1 MLESNSLK
9 ILTSPAAAWT
19 FPVALDAHSRDPL
32 FLQIARAVAED
43 VRRGRLK
50 PGARLPGS
58 RDLARTLHIHR
69 NTVVAA
75 YDELAAEGWIET
87 AEAAGTFV
95 SRAMPEVSP
104 VRFSSNAPPAGI
116 AKRAAFSLGSERLP
130 LMYTPPGP
138 RVLRM
143 SGGIPDVRLVPATAL
158 ARAYRRAVTRHGI
171 DVLSYAEPQGHARL
185 RAALAEMLAATRGV
199 AAGADDVLITRGSQM
214 ALDLVARSLI
224 EPGDVVAFEALGYHP
239 AWEAFRAH
247 GAKLV
252 SVPVDR
258 EGLDVAALAAMT
270 KRGRIR
276 AVYVTPHHQYPTMVT
291 MSAARRLALLELARR
306 ERLAVVEDD
315 YDHEFHYE
323 GRPVLPL
330 ASADTAGVVIY
341 VGTLAKILAPSLRLG
356 YVVAPAN
363 VLERMT
369 AHRYNL
375 DRQGDRA
382 VEHAVAELF
391 EDGEVQRHVSRARRL
406 YHARRDAV
414 VDAFRRKLGDVL
426 SFDVPCGGLALW
438 SHVDP
443 KVDPDAWCERA
454 LARGV
459 VFMPGSILDFA
470 GKKIPYARFGYA
482 PVDEREIAE
491 AVRRLVCALRDVEAG
506 QSRPRNSGSR
516 ST

>member
-1 MLESNSLK
+1 MLKSTGLK
-9 ILTSPAAAWT
+9 IPASPGATWT
-19 FPVALDAHSRDPL
+19 FSVALDSRSRDPI
-32 FLQIARAVAED
+32 FLQIARAVADD

-50 PGARLPGS
+50 PGARLPGT
-58 RDLARTLHIHR
+58 RDLARTLGVHR

-95 SRAMPEVSP
+95 SRSMPEVSP
-104 VRFSSNAPPAGI
+104 VRFTAQQGPPGIPRRAG
-116 AKRAAFSLGSERLP
+116 FSLSADGLP
-130 LMYTPPGP
+130 SMHTPPGP

-143 SGGIPDVRLVPATAL
+143 SGGIPDVRLVPGTAL
-158 ARAYRRAVTRHGI
+158 ARAYRRAVTRHAT
-171 DVLSYAEPQGHARL
+171 DVLSYAEPQGHRRL
-185 RAALAEMLAATRGV
+185 RAALADMLAATRGV
-199 AAGADDVLITRGSQM
+199 AAGADDVLVTRGSQM
-214 ALDLVARSLI
+214 ALDLTARSLV

-258 EGLDVAALAAMT
+258 EGLDVAALAALAR
-270 KRGRIR
+270 RGRVR

-306 ERLAVVEDD
+306 ERIAVIEDD
-315 YDHEFHYE
+315 YDHEFHFE

-341 VGTLAKILAPSLRLG
+341 VGTLAKILAPGPRLG

-391 EDGEVQRHVSRARRL
+391 EDGEIQRHVSRARRL

-414 VDAFRRKLGDVL
+414 ADAFRRRLGHAVT
-426 SFDVPCGGLALW
+426 FDMPNGGLAFW
-438 SHVDP
+438 TRVSPD
-443 KVDPDAWCERA
+443 VDPDAWHERA

-459 VFMPGSILDFA
+459 IFLPGRVLDFA
-470 GKKIPYARFGYA
+470 GRKIPFARFGYA
-482 PVDEREIAE
+482 PLDEREIAE
-491 AVRRLVCALRDVEAG
+491 AVRRLGQALGDL
-506 QSRPRNSGSR
+506 RPTNSARR

>member
-1 MLESNSLK
+1 MLKSTGLK
-9 ILTSPAAAWT
+9 ISTSPVSTWT
-19 FPVALDAHSRDPL
+19 FPVALDARSRDPI

-50 PGARLPGS
+50 PGARLPGT
-58 RDLARTLHIHR
+58 RDLARTLHVHR

-95 SRAMPEVSP
+95 SRSMPEVSP
-104 VRFSSNAPPAGI
+104 VRFTPDAPPPGIPPRAGF
-116 AKRAAFSLGSERLP
+116 ALGNDRMPSMHTL
-130 LMYTPPGP
+130 PGP

-143 SGGIPDVRLVPATAL
+143 SGGIPDVRLVPTTAL
-158 ARAYRRAVTRHGI
+158 GRAYRRAVTRHAT

-185 RAALAEMLAATRGV
+185 RAAIAEMLAATRGV
-199 AAGADDVLITRGSQM
+199 PAGVDDVLITRGSQM
-214 ALDLVARSLI
+214 ALDLAARSLV

-270 KRGRIR
+270 RRGRIR

-291 MSAARRLALLELARR
+291 MSAARRLALLDLARR
-306 ERLAVVEDD
+306 ERIAVIEDD

-330 ASADTAGVVIY
+330 ASADTSGVVLYI
-341 VGTLAKILAPSLRLG
+341 GTLAKILAPGPRLG

-391 EDGEVQRHVSRARRL
+391 EDGEIQRHVSRARRL

-414 VDAFRRKLGDVL
+414 ADAFRRKLGDVL
-426 SFDVPCGGLALW
+426 SFDVPSGGLAFW
-438 SHVDP
+438 TCVAP
-443 KVDPDAWCERA
+443 NVDPDAWSGRA
-454 LARGV
+454 LERGV
-459 VFMPGSILDFA
+459 IFMPGSVLDFA
-470 GKKIPYARFGYA
+470 GKKIPFARFGYA
-482 PVDEREIAE
+482 PLDEKEIGE
-491 AVRRLVCALRDVEAG
+491 AVRRLTLALRDLD
-506 QSRPRNSGSR
+506 
-516 ST
+516 

>member
-1 MLESNSLK
+1 MLKSLTLK
-9 ILTSPAAAWT
+9 ILDSPVPTWT
-19 FPVALDAHSRDPL
+19 FPVALDARSRHPV

-50 PGARLPGS
+50 PGARLPGT
-58 RDLARTLHIHR
+58 RELARTLRVHR

-87 AEAAGTFV
+87 ARAAGTFV
-95 SRAMPEVSP
+95 SRAMPEVKAE
-104 VRFSSNAPPAGI
+104 RFSTQPAPAGI
-116 AKRAAFSLGSERLP
+116 ARRAAFPLGSERHP
-130 LMYTPPGP
+130 LMHVPPGP

-143 SGGIPDVRLVPATAL
+143 SGGIPDVRLVPMAAL
-158 ARAYRRAVTRHGI
+158 GRAYRRAVTRHAV

-185 RAALAEMLAATRGV
+185 RGALAQMLAATRGV
-199 AAGADDVLITRGSQM
+199 AAGPDDILITRGSQM
-214 ALDLVARSLI
+214 ALDLAARSLL
-224 EPGDVVAFEALGYHP
+224 EPGDIVAVEALGYYP

-258 EGLDVAALAAMT
+258 DGLDVAALAALT
-270 KRGRIR
+270 RRGKIR

-291 MSAARRLALLELARR
+291 MSAARRLALLDLARR
-306 ERLAVVEDD
+306 ERFAVIEDD

-330 ASADTAGVVIY
+330 ASADTDGVVIY
-341 VGTLAKILAPSLRLG
+341 VGTLAKILAPGPRLG
-356 YVVAPAN
+356 YVVAPAD

-382 VEHAVAELF
+382 VEHAVAELL
-391 EDGEVQRHVSRARRL
+391 EDGEIQRHVTRARRL

-414 VDAFRRKLGDVL
+414 ADAFRRKLGDVL
-426 SFDVPCGGLALW
+426 SFDAPGGGLAFW
-438 SHVDP
+438 TRVDAR
-443 KVDPDAWCERA
+443 VDPDAWAERA

-459 VFMPGSILDFA
+459 IFLPGRVLDFA
-470 GKKIPYARFGYA
+470 GRKIPYARFGYA
-482 PVDEREIAE
+482 PLDEREIGE
-491 AVRRLVCALRDVEAG
+491 AVRRLVQALKDLG
-506 QSRPRNSGSR
+506 G
-516 ST
+516 